1 MRRAVIFREKSQGVE
16 NLKAYYPSMFAV
28 IAGLFGLLGL
38 LLQSVYPIMLS
49 PVFLLIAGYFVLH
62 EKKQKTTIRN
72 DTPSF
77 LILSSA
83 ALAFGLGFQS
93 ILPYAMLIGVV
104 IHTVCLFCAIIALG
118 RYRAHVS

>member
-1 MRRAVIFREKSQGVE
+1 MRRAVIFREKSQGVG
-16 NLKAYYPSMFAV
+16 NLKAYYPSILAV
-28 IAGLFGLLGL
+28 IAGLSGLLGL
-38 LLQSVYPIMLS
+38 ALQSVYPILLF

-62 EKKQKTTIRN
+62 AKKQKTTVRN
-72 DTPSF
+72 YTPSF

-93 ILPYAMLIGVV
+93 FVPYAMLIGVV
-104 IHTVCLFCAIIALG
+104 IHTVCLFCAIIAIG

>member
-1 MRRAVIFREKSQGVE
+1 MRRAVIFREKSKGVG
-16 NLKAYYPSMFAV
+16 NLKAYYPSIFAV
-28 IAGLFGLLGL
+28 IAGLSGLLGL
-38 LLQSVYPIMLS
+38 LLQSVYPIMLF
-49 PVFLLIAGYFVLH
+49 PVFLLIAGYFMVH
-62 EKKQKTTIRN
+62 ANKQKTTVRN
-72 DTPSF
+72 YTPSF